1 MSELCNIL
9 EHILQMTESVA
20 AAFPYNRDHSTIV
33 DLTKM
38 AQRQLAIGKNRWC
51 MRYDEKNSV
60 QPDLMH
66 KICVNVFLF
75 WHYLFHLLGALKVV
89 LICDIFTKHKADLS
103 RDERQEIIQSCRKR

>member
-9 EHILQMTESVA
+9 ENILQMTESVA

-66 KICVNVFLF
+66 KICVNVFCF
-75 WHYLFHLLGALKVV
+75 
-89 LICDIFTKHKADLS
+89 DITCSIFQVHWRL
-103 RDERQEIIQSCRKR
+103 C